1 VSKRPPVIQGGFVDW
16 MHDIT
21 EGKRPLPT
29 SDCSRHHYVAQFQLA
44 KFKGKGRLWQLDK
57 EDGTCEVVTP
67 KKAAWRSN
75 LYTVESTTGEHNGVI
90 EGFYAVAEGFAA
102 PALKRFLADP
112 ANLSDRDRGDLAF
125 LVAIQEQRTPGFL
138 AEQKETITHA
148 GITFLATQLASLK
161 GPKGKRRKAQEAYEA
176 LTVGGVRIIPPD
188 QEVLRLSFTMLAE
201 SSQIVN
207 FLPWTLLTATE
218 GMFIC
223 SDRPLTMYDQ
233 DPPYPFS
240 APAWASSPV
249 VESTLPLSRDK
260 CLRISPRQHQRIAV
274 QQTVKQ
280 VERINRRTYGSATRY
295 VYGPSAE
302 VLEDLYA
309 LAQAEPD
316 AIPVPVRK
324 SMVLFEDIETADPL
338 VGDANVARGWPR
350 HVEDPKGSGR
360 MLSYE
365 VLDSEEAARR
375 SVAPRPDATLEGFKA
390 GDMRERRRQ
399 GAAAQGRR

>member
-1 VSKRPPVIQGGFVDW
+1 VSEPPPPIRGGFVDW

-29 SDCSRHHYVAQFQLA
+29 SDADHHHYVAQFQLA

-57 EDGTCEVVTP
+57 EDGTCKVVTP
-67 KKAAWRSN
+67 KEAAWSSN
-75 LYTVESTTGEHNGVI
+75 LYTVESTTGDHDGVI

-112 ANLSDRDRGDLAF
+112 MNLTDRDRGDLAF

-138 AEQKETITHA
+138 ADQKETITHA
-148 GITFLATQLASLK
+148 GIAFFATELASMK
-161 GPKGKRRKAQEAYEA
+161 GSKAKRRQAQEAYEA
-176 LTVGGVRIIPPD
+176 LTGGGVRIVPPD

-201 SSQIVN
+201 SSQVVN

-218 GMFIC
+218 GAFIC
-223 SDRPLTMYDQ
+223 SDRPLTMYD
-233 DPPYPFS
+233 PTPLYPFS
-240 APAWASSPV
+240 APAWMSSEM
-249 VESTLPLSRDK
+249 VEATLPLGRSA
-260 CLRISPRQHQRIAV
+260 CLRISPRQRERIAV
-274 QQTVKQ
+274 KPTAKQ
-280 VERINRRTYGSATRY
+280 VERINRRTYGSATRF

-316 AIPVPVRK
+316 AIPQPIRK
-324 SMVLFEDIETADPL
+324 SMVLFEDPETADPK
-338 VGDANVARGWPR
+338 VGDENVARGWPR
-350 HVEDPKGSGR
+350 YAEDPEGSGR

-375 SVAPRPDATLEGFKA
+375 SVAPRPGATLEGFNA
-390 GDMRERRRQ
+390 GDMRVRRRE
-399 GAAAQGRR
+399 GAAQRGR

>member
-1 VSKRPPVIQGGFVDW
+1 VIQGGFVDW
-16 MHDIT
+16 MHDVT

-29 SDCSRHHYVAQFQLA
+29 SDATRHHYVAQFQLT

-57 EDGTCEVVTP
+57 EDGSCKVVTP
-67 KKAAWRSN
+67 NKAAWSSN
-75 LYTVESTTGEHNGVI
+75 LYTVESTTGEHDGVI

-148 GITFLATQLASLK
+148 GITFFATQLASMQGSK
-161 GPKGKRRKAQEAYEA
+161 AKRRKAQEAYEA
-176 LTVGGVRIIPPD
+176 LTQGGVRIIPPD
-188 QEVLRLSFTMLAE
+188 QEVLQLSFQMLAE

-207 FLPWTLLTATE
+207 FLPWTLLKATE
-218 GMFIC
+218 GTFIC
-223 SDRPLTMYDQ
+223 SDRPQTMYDPT
-233 DPPYPFS
+233 PPYSFS
-240 APAWASSPV
+240 APAWMSSEM
-249 VESTLPLSRDK
+249 VEATLPLSRDA

-274 QQTVKQ
+274 QQTAKQ

-295 VYGPSAE
+295 VYGPSAK
-302 VLEDLYA
+302 VLEDLHV

-316 AIPVPVRK
+316 AIPEPIRK
-324 SMVLFEDIETADPL
+324 SMVLFEDIETADPK
-338 VGDANVARGWPR
+338 VGDEHVARGWPR
-350 HVEDPKGSGR
+350 YVEDPEGSGR

-375 SVAPRPDATLEGFKA
+375 SVAPRPDVTLEGFKA
-390 GDMRERRRQ
+390 SDMRVRRRER
-399 GAAAQGRR
+399 APRRGR

>member
-1 VSKRPPVIQGGFVDW
+1 
-16 MHDIT
+16 MHEVE

-29 SDCSRHHYVAQFQLA
+29 SDSSRHHYVAQFQLA
-44 KFKGKGRLWQLDK
+44 KFKGKGRLFQLDK

-67 KKAAWRSN
+67 KRAAWSSN
-75 LYTVESTTGEHNGVI
+75 LYTVESTTGEHDGVI
-90 EGFYAVAEGFAA
+90 EGFYAVGEGFAA

-148 GITFLATQLASLK
+148 GITFLATQLASMK
-161 GPKGKRRKAQEAYEA
+161 GSKGKRRKAQEAYEA
-176 LTVGGVRIIPPD
+176 LTGGGVRIIPPD

-218 GMFIC
+218 GAFIC

-233 DPPYPFS
+233 IPPYPFS
-240 APAWASSPV
+240 APAWMSSPV
-249 VESTLPLSRDK
+249 VEATLPLSRNA
-260 CLRISPRQHQRIAV
+260 CLRISPRQRERIAIKP
-274 QQTVKQ
+274 TAKQ
-280 VERINRRTYGSATRY
+280 VERINRRTYGSATRF

-302 VLEDLYA
+302 VLDDLYA

-324 SMVLFEDIETADPL
+324 SMVLFEDIETADPK
-338 VGDANVARGWPR
+338 VGDEHVARGWPR
-350 HVEDPKGSGR
+350 YVGDPGGSGR

-375 SVAPRPDATLEGFKA
+375 SVAPRPNVTLQAFKA
-390 GDMRERRRQ
+390 GDMRVRRRE
-399 GAAAQGRR
+399 GAGR